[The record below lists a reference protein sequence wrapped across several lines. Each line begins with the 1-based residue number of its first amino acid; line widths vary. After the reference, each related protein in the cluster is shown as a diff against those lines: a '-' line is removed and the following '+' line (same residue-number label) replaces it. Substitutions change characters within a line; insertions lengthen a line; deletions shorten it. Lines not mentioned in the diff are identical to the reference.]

1 MGRGRIRNPL
11 VTRYSSVRE
20 YGTRALNNDPA
31 NRKGTA
37 STSVR
42 AGADWSG
49 GLDFKGAVAQAEQGW
64 PEGGKALKRIVSE
77 AMIAARATL
86 VDREY
91 ALTDDAT
98 VASTFD
104 LSSYLSGD
112 PEHWITCAGDNGSIR
127 TPVTALRMAV
137 RTAWS
142 SIVGSTQIAE
152 TLGVAIGVALGVQAH
167 GIPVYLDAVK
177 LTQCTCYG
185 APRNRD
191 TYDAYAHVVRLIA
204 PGYAPSYDMLA
215 AASHASFPRR
225 LGFNHAEHS
234 PGLCECMRDGSMGT
248 PGAFSS
254 LPKSSGLVYNLAIE
268 TVQKMT
274 VENVVKRISVAV
286 KGENNAT

>member
-1 MGRGRIRNPL
+1 MARGGLIYKPL
-11 VTRYSSVRE
+11 VTRFASVQE
-20 YGTRALNNDPA
+20 YGTRALNNNPA
-31 NRKGTA
+31 KRSGTA
-37 STSVR
+37 STSTR
-42 AGADWSG
+42 DGSSWSG

-64 PEGGKALKRIVSE
+64 PQGGKALKRIVSE

-91 ALTDDAT
+91 AMTDDAS

-104 LSSYLSGD
+104 LSQFLAGD
-112 PEHWITCAGDNGSIR
+112 PEHWITSDGESGTIR
-127 TPVTALRMAV
+127 TPATVLRMAV

-142 SIVGSTQIAE
+142 SAVDSDQIAE

-167 GIPVYLDAVK
+167 GIPVHLDAVK
-177 LTQCTCYG
+177 LTQCTCYS
-185 APRNRD
+185 RRS

-215 AASHASFPRR
+215 AASHSSFPRR

-234 PGLCECMRDGSMGT
+234 PGLCECMRSGSIGT
-248 PGAFSS
+248 PATFGS

-268 TVQKMT
+268 TVQEMT
-274 VENVVKRISVAV
+274 VENVVKRISDAV
-286 KGENNAT
+286 RGNDAT